1 MRRASVLG
9 RIRVIYSHTESE
21 MRVYKIICR
30 NVRENE
36 RERERSRCRRGKR
49 ERERKRER
57 LRVREGEKLL
67 MARMCKTRGV
77 ML

>member
-1 MRRASVLG
+1 
-9 RIRVIYSHTESE
+9 

-30 NVRENE
+30 KVRE

-49 ERERKRER
+49 ERERKTER

-67 MARMCKTRGV
+67 TARMCKTRGV